1 MAITVGDSSAYS
13 NYYSAVQ
20 SSATSALENTLNSDS
35 MKSATDE
42 ELMDACKQ
50 FEAYFV
56 EQMYKAM
63 EKTVVKDDEEENEY
77 ESYFGDMQIQEYAS
91 MATEGEGIGIAKMLF
106 EQMQRNYSVP
116 DTSGADNK
124 DTATDTAADTG
135 VEATAQV

>member
-20 SSATSALENTLNSDS
+20 NSATSALENTLNSDS
-35 MKSATDE
+35 MKTATDE

-50 FEAYFV
+50 FESYFV

-63 EKTVVKDDEEENEY
+63 EKTVMKDNKEENEY
-77 ESYFGDMQIQEYAS
+77 ESYFGDMRIQEYAS

-106 EQMQRNYSVP
+106 EQMQRNYSVSNTSDADNTDTVA
-116 DTSGADNK
+116 DTS
-124 DTATDTAADTG
+124 
-135 VEATAQV
+135 VEATAQI